1 MEHMTIGEC
10 LASLEADTSKSALF
24 AFPALK
30 LTLVV
35 RSIMPGQFLV
45 TVTAP
50 DEEPSAGI
58 LPTDKLGQLLAA
70 MTEHDLSKAAAG
82 LTDEAEAFLKAQA
95 SS

>member
-1 MEHMTIGEC
+1 MVHVTIGEC
-10 LASLEADTSKSALF
+10 LASLQADTSKSAVF
-24 AFPALK
+24 TFPALE
-30 LTLVV
+30 LVLVV
-35 RSIMPGQFLV
+35 RAVTPGQFLV

-50 DEEPSAGI
+50 NEEPSAGI

-70 MTEHDLSKAAAG
+70 MTEHDTAKAAAG